1 MKRGREELLLVVS
14 GDRAL
19 EGVVYFRDAEVK
31 LEESPDAKVLEVV
44 RDDHP
49 VAHPGA
55 TLEEGMQ
62 MLENANTD
70 LLPVLDWN
78 DRVLGVANRV
88 SIVKAYETAEAR

>member
-1 MKRGREELLLVVS
+1 MKRGREEMLLVVS
-14 GDRAL
+14 VDRAL
-19 EGVVYFRDAEVK
+19 EGVAYLRDAELT

-55 TLEEGMQ
+55 TLEQGMQ
-62 MLENANTD
+62 MLEDSNTD

-78 DRVLGVANRV
+78 DRVLGVASRV
-88 SIVKAYETAEAR
+88 SIVKAYENAGP

>member
-1 MKRGREELLLVVS
+1 MVS
-14 GDRAL
+14 TDRAL
-19 EGVVYFRDAEVK
+19 EGVAYLRDAEAK
-31 LEESPDAKVLEVV
+31 LAESPDGKILEVV

-88 SIVKAYETAEAR
+88 SIVKAYETSEPR